1 MDISLEISQK
11 QTLSQHMVQSMEILQ
26 MSAQEL
32 ENYLEALSL
41 ENPVIEL
48 DNPHPIE
55 TSQKEADIQRK
66 LDWLESSD
74 LQNRVYYQQEREAEN
89 REANWH
95 DITENEE
102 DLNEYLL
109 SQLLLSEISD
119 SDYTILKFMIESL
132 DSRGYFTEDSSFVA
146 TLFHTTKEHIE
157 KLLSMIQ
164 SLDPCGVGARDLKE
178 CLLIQLK
185 RKTEFSDTDN
195 LDLIETLIR
204 DFLDD
209 IAKNHLHDIA
219 KKLQVGQDEISQ
231 ACAYIRMLNPKP
243 GSSFPTREQLR
254 YIIPDVIVVKLEDT
268 FEILINEYQYPAFS
282 VSGYYQHMMKT
293 TNDTPAKEYL
303 QKKIQQA
310 EWVQSCIS
318 QRTSTLKRV
327 VQVLVE
333 KQSKFFLYGIGHK
346 MPLRLTDIAQELS
359 LHESTIS
366 RALRGKYLQCS
377 WGVFPLNYF
386 LASIAT
392 KNNTSTEQAMTPEH
406 VKAQIQKIIDNE
418 NKKKPY
424 SDKAISDKLI
434 EMGIEISR
442 RTVNKYRQEMGLPDK
457 SGRKEWE

>member
-1 MDISLEISQK
+1 
-11 QTLSQHMVQSMEILQ
+11 MVQSMEILQ

-55 TSQKEADIQRK
+55 ASQKEADIQRK

-146 TLFHTTKEHIE
+146 TLFHTSKEHIE
-157 KLLSMIQ
+157 KLLSVIQ
-164 SLDPCGVGARDLKE
+164 SLDPCGVGARNLKE
-178 CLLIQLK
+178 CLLIQLN
-185 RKTEFSDTDN
+185 RKANIADTDN

-219 KKLQVGQDEISQ
+219 KKLQVGQDAIAQ
-231 ACAYIRMLNPKP
+231 ACAYIKMLNPKP

-293 TNDTPAKEYL
+293 TNDTQAKEYL

-333 KQSKFFLYGIGHK
+333 KQSNFFLYGIGHK

-392 KNNTSTEQAMTPEH
+392 KNNNSAEQAMTPEH